1 MIYFPPK
8 REGNMRKLLSPFYEK
23 SSEDGREHGPH
34 GLEKLGG
41 IAELIKLRVL
51 RAKDL
56 ISLIIASV

>member
-1 MIYFPPK
+1 
-8 REGNMRKLLSPFYEK
+8 MRKLLSPFYEK